1 MKATYLTLIAA
12 VAATV
17 SMGAGAVS
25 SDSDEARAEAGARI
39 AAAERS
45 ASLRTYEPRDT
56 EKVVVSDTDSARHAA
71 AQASAHLAHENQLA
85 AVLRAGAGI
94 KPAPIAI
101 TDTDSARAA
110 AGQRIRQASL
120 LSDYAEYNETH
131 SESALAPNH

>member
-17 SMGAGAVS
+17 SMAAGAVS

-56 EKVVVSDTDSARHAA
+56 EKVVVSDTGSARRAA
-71 AQASAHLAHENQLA
+71 AQASARLAHENQLA

-120 LSDYAEYNETH
+120 LSDYSEYNETH
-131 SESALAPNH
+131 SESALASNH